1 MPSISSMISRD
12 SPSTNW
18 KLKFALFGRRSVLC
32 PFSLVYGT
40 SASTRSIRWSRILR
54 SFAVRKFFLHDDEL
68 EEFDDE
74 ELFEDE
80 DDDSDDDGIEAF
92 DDESEIFE
100 DEAKEAD
107 KADAEKAED
116 TSESSEEPAED
127 AVAKDNTEK

>member
-1 MPSISSMISRD
+1 M
-12 SPSTNW
+12 NN
-18 KLKFALFGRRSVLC
+18 VLIH
-32 PFSLVYGT
+32 PLPDEWNGYKINTWFQVGIQVSLIYY
-40 SASTRSIRWSRILR
+40 
-54 SFAVRKFFLHDDEL
+54 
-68 EEFDDE
+68 DE
-74 ELFEDE
+74 ELTNLEKSSLIIELLFEDE

-127 AVAKDNTEK
+127 AVAEDSTEK